1 MILYARATDQ
11 HLHNIYVPAQ
21 GLRISSILFASEM
34 EVDVVFCLSSDRLS
48 PLEVYMKER
57 NIWTLNYRTH
67 RLCVY
72 VNNDTKLKYLLN
84 KRVGELI
91 SSAKQSNHLILACGL
106 PFLGRRIRLSI
117 VAWSF
122 LYAPTLGKSRK
133 TPNKHKS
140 NKRLLFYERGEAMD
154 NFPTAHSIFCK

>member
-1 MILYARATDQ
+1 MRVQADQ
-11 HLHNIYVPAQ
+11 NLHSIYLPAH
-21 GLRISSILFASEM
+21 GLGISSILFASEM
-34 EVDVVFCLSSDRLS
+34 EADVVFCLSSDRLS

-91 SSAKQSNHLILACGL
+91 SSAKQSNLVDY
-106 PFLGRRIRLSI
+106 LSSGGELVFYCSMI
-117 VAWSF
+117 GSV
-122 LYAPTLGKSRK
+122 R
-133 TPNKHKS
+133 S
-140 NKRLLFYERGEAMD
+140 N
-154 NFPTAHSIFCK
+154 T